1 MRYKQY
7 RLAKRNG
14 ELVQQIR
21 TMEII
26 ITNKWYKPWAFE
38 KRIEYSEWVDIPI
51 LEVEPDYTVCTLEEA
66 ESFAKKRNY
75 PL

>member
-14 ELVQQIR
+14 ELVQQVR
-21 TMEII
+21 TMEITV
-26 ITNKWYKPWAFE
+26 TNKWYMPWQLE
-38 KRIEYSEWVDIPI
+38 ERVEYGEWVDIPI
-51 LEVEPDYTVCTLEEA
+51 PEVEPDYEVCTLEEA

>member
-1 MRYKQY
+1 
-7 RLAKRNG
+7 
-14 ELVQQIR
+14 
-21 TMEII
+21 MEII
-26 ITNKWYKPWAFE
+26 ITNKWYMPWAFE

-51 LEVEPDYTVCTLEEA
+51 PEVEPDYTVCTLEEA